1 MSGNGKLR
9 PTASAVVDCEDGL
22 CSVARPLAGVAPPP
36 RKLGIAASDRQ
47 DAALHPESAT
57 SGVTSGGS
65 SAPSKRPFLVDLLHG
80 NVDLE
85 RFFKDE

>member
-1 MSGNGKLR
+1 MSGNDKLR
-9 PTASAVVDCEDGL
+9 PTAIAEVDCEDGL
-22 CSVARPLAGVAPPP
+22 CSVARPLAGAVLPP
-36 RKLGIAASDRQ
+36 RKIGIAASDRQ
-47 DAALHPESAT
+47 DASLHPESAT
-57 SGVTSGGS
+57 SCVTFGGS

>member
-1 MSGNGKLR
+1 MSGNDKRR
-9 PTASAVVDCEDGL
+9 PTAIAEVVCEDGL
-22 CSVARPLAGVAPPP
+22 CSVVRALPA

-47 DAALHPESAT
+47 DASLHPESAT